1 MNNRGVFRSVD
12 DVCTSTSYKGADP
25 ETASMNSGASRG
37 FDNGT
42 YPTSKKLVFGIN
54 VTF

>member
-1 MNNRGVFRSVD
+1 MKTWMCALMLEMCIRDR
-12 DVCTSTSYKGADP
+12 ADP
-25 ETASMNSGASRG
+25 ETASMNSAQSRG

-42 YPTSKKLVFGIN
+42 YPTSKKMVFGIN